1 MLRDAWLMTVKDLRI
16 EMTSRVVTAQILPFG
31 FLILILFGLA
41 ISPDLRV
48 VGDARH
54 SVLEEVAPGL
64 FWLAVL
70 LSALMALGRAFA
82 LEATDG
88 NLDALRMA
96 GIDPAGVFLGKALA
110 VGLQLAMIEIVLGF
124 GALVIFDAPLAD
136 PLLLVVTMILA
147 TAGITLAGTMYGALA
162 AGLRVR
168 DTLVPLLVLPV
179 MAPVLLGATLA
190 TRDALFAE
198 LDVLGWSW
206 AMLLAV
212 FALLYLGVG
221 MLAFGPLLEE
231 T

>member
-1 MLRDAWLMTVKDLRI
+1 MLRDAWLMTVKDLKI
-16 EMTSRVVTAQILPFG
+16 EMTSKVVTSQILPFG

-110 VGLQLAMIEIVLGF
+110 VGLQLAVIEVVLGF
-124 GALVIFDAPLAD
+124 GALVIFNAPLAD
-136 PLLLVVTMILA
+136 PLLLVVTMVLA

>member
-1 MLRDAWLMTVKDLRI
+1 VLRDTVLMAVKDLRI
-16 EMTSRVVTAQILPFG
+16 ELSSRVVMAQVLPFG
-31 FLILILFGLA
+31 LLILILFGLA

-48 VGDARH
+48 ASDARR

-70 LSALMALGRAFA
+70 LSALMALNRAFA

-110 VGLQLAMIEIVLGF
+110 VTAQLVSIEVVLGF
-124 GALVIFDAPLAD
+124 GAFVVFGAPVASPGLLAATV
-136 PLLLVVTMILA
+136 LLA
-147 TAGITLAGTMYGALA
+147 TMGVTLAGTLYAALA

-179 MAPVLLGATLA
+179 LAPVLLGATLA
-190 TRDALFAE
+190 TRDALFA
-198 LDVLGWSW
+198 DPAVPGWSW
-206 AMLLAV
+206 VMLLAV
-212 FALLYLGVG
+212 FSMLYLGVG